1 MTLERKLKHGI
12 VMALGAGTALFI
24 TSRIAF
30 RVGFL
35 FLVAALACLMAA
47 LMLALYLPCR
57 SPRVQKAV
65 RIVRRVLYVCL
76 AVGLASFI
84 MVQGLIISDWPDN
97 ESVDADCLIVLGA
110 GINGDKLSWVLH
122 SRVELALG
130 YLREHPDCVAIVSGG
145 QGPGE
150 TITEALA
157 MQRYFVTQGIDE
169 SRIFM
174 EENSTSTVE
183 NLRFSRETLE
193 AEGLQNRRIA
203 VVSNSFHLYRAQ
215 WLADYLGLEAQ
226 ALGTRTPHFP
236 LTPLNSYLRE
246 YCSIMLMFV
255 KAIMGTL

>member
-1 MTLERKLKHGI
+1 MTPERKLKRGVI
-12 VMALGAGTALFI
+12 LALSLAAALFI

-47 LMLALYLPCR
+47 LMLVLYLPWHNPSWRKGAC
-57 SPRVQKAV
+57 
-65 RIVRRVLYVCL
+65 ILRRALYVCL

-84 MVQGLIISDWPDN
+84 MVQGLIISGWPDN

-110 GINGDKLSWVLH
+110 GINGDKLSWVLS
-122 SRVELALG
+122 SRVELALS
-130 YLREHPDCVAIVSGG
+130 YLHEHPNCVVIVSGG

-157 MQRYFVTQGIDE
+157 MQRYFVTWGIDE

-174 EENSTSTVE
+174 EDRATSTVE
-183 NLRFSRETLE
+183 NLRFSREILE
-193 AEGLQNRRIA
+193 EKGLLNSRIA
-203 VVSNSFHLYRAQ
+203 IVSNSFHLYRAR
-215 WLADYLGLEAQ
+215 WLADYMGLEAQ
-226 ALGTRTPHFP
+226 TLGARTPHFP

-246 YCSIMLMFV
+246 YCSIMLMYV
-255 KAIMGTL
+255 KAIIGTL